1 MDGVKDWFI
10 ALSRREQ
17 ILVGVAGML
26 LLMCALVFGVIRP
39 LWLGSFAAK
48 ESYQQQ
54 AYAAAELDARYA
66 LLQSS
71 PAAIAPADSA
81 PTGSLIQLLTSDA
94 EARSIT
100 LSANNPSAQ
109 GGASIAIDSINPN
122 SFFTWVIALEK
133 QGVMLASLS
142 IQPVAAP
149 SGTSQAG
156 TSQAGLV
163 SVRADFTRLGAN

>member
-1 MDGVKDWFI
+1 MDAVKNWFT

-17 ILVGVAGML
+17 ILVGVAGIL
-26 LLMCALVFGVIRP
+26 LLICVLVFGVIRP

-66 LLQSS
+66 LLQSATDA
-71 PAAIAPADSA
+71 PAAAGAETGAVPA
-81 PTGSLIQLLTSDA
+81 GSLIQQLTTDA
-94 EARSIT
+94 AARSIT
-100 LSANNPSAQ
+100 LSANNPSAE

-133 QGVMLASLS
+133 QGVTLASLS
-142 IQPVAAP
+142 MQPIAAQG
-149 SGTSQAG
+149 GTP
-156 TSQAGLV
+156 GLV
-163 SVRADFTRLGAN
+163 FVRADFVRLGSN

>member
-1 MDGVKDWFI
+1 MDAVKDWFM

-71 PAAIAPADSA
+71 PAAIAPAETA

-122 SFFTWVIALEK
+122 SFFTWAIALEK
-133 QGVMLASLS
+133 QGVMLAGLS
-142 IQPVAAP
+142 MQPIAAQD
-149 SGTSQAG
+149 GTS
-156 TSQAGLV
+156 GLV
-163 SVRADFTRLGAN
+163 SVRADFTRLRDN